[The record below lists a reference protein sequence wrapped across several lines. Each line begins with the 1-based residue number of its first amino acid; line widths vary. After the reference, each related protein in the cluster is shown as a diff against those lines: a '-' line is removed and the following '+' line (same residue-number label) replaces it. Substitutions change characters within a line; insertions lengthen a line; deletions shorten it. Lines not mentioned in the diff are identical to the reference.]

1 MLSDPKSLIFA
12 VGRPRKTGQHPVVP
26 VLLRR
31 TPVAVAA
38 WLLGGCSLRGAPSY
52 SVFGAFFPA
61 WLLCA
66 GIGIAGSIGL
76 RFLIIAVG
84 LEEIIPL
91 RLLVYVACAAGL
103 ASSIWLLF
111 FAAG

>member
-1 MLSDPKSLIFA
+1 MLSDPESPIFA
-12 VGRPRKTGQHPVVP
+12 VGRPRKAAQLRVVP
-26 VLLRR
+26 LLLRR
-31 TPVAVAA
+31 TPLAAAA

-52 SVFGAFFPA
+52 SIFGAFFPA

-84 LEEIIPL
+84 LEEIIPF

-103 ASSIWLLF
+103 ASSIWLLL

>member
-1 MLSDPKSLIFA
+1 MLSDPKSLIAA
-12 VGRPRKTGQHPVVP
+12 VGRPRRTEQHPAVP
-26 VLLRR
+26 LLLRGA
-31 TPVAVAA
+31 PLAAVA

-52 SVFGAFFPA
+52 SLFGAFFPA

-66 GIGIAGSIGL
+66 GIGIAGSIAL

-84 LEEIIPL
+84 LEEAIPF

-103 ASSIWLLF
+103 ASSIWLLLF
-111 FAAG
+111 TAG